1 MTLFLK
7 LKQLLVEIW
16 NKKLF
21 PLQLSSPKQLICIF
35 ENIPIL
41 KKTKQLQP
49 YRLELKGWQ
58 IIY

>member
-41 KKTKQLQP
+41 KKQSNSNPTA
-49 YRLELKGWQ
+49 WN
-58 IIY
+58 